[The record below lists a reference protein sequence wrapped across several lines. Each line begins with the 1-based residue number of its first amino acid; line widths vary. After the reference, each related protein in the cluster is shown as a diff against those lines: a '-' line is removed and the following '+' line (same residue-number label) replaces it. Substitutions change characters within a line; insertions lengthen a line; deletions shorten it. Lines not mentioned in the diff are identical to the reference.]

1 MCSGFPNGS
10 WWTTNGIPI
19 SFKILPMVPMV
30 IGNVNGTIDS
40 PNGTIGANGKP
51 MVPLVS
57 HWLPMVPLVKL
68 PMVQLG
74 EPRTESSIM
83 CPIKGRQSIT
93 MINGHFNPLYK
104 EMYRSR
110 FLLYSAICLGFCDGL
125 HDNNTGKLKF
135 PK

>member
-1 MCSGFPNGS
+1 MCSGFPNG
-10 WWTTNGIPI
+10 TNGIPI

-30 IGNVNGTIDS
+30 IGNANGTIDS

-57 HWLPMVPLVKL
+57 QWYLPMVP
-68 PMVQLG
+68 LG

-83 CPIKGRQSIT
+83 CPIKGRQSIA

-104 EMYRSR
+104 KKYRSR

-125 HDNNTGKLKF
+125 HDNKTGKLKF

>member
-1 MCSGFPNGS
+1 MCSGFPNG
-10 WWTTNGIPI
+10 TNVIPI
-19 SFKILPMVPMV
+19 SFKVLPMVPMV
-30 IGNVNGTIDS
+30 IGNANGTIDS

-57 HWLPMVPLVKL
+57 HWLPMVPMVKL
-68 PMVQLG
+68 PMVPLG

-104 EMYRSR
+104 KYRSR

-135 PK
+135 PKSLK

>member
-1 MCSGFPNGS
+1 MS
-10 WWTTNGIPI
+10 TNCVYCAVAE
-19 SFKILPMVPMV
+19 SLSILLEDVGASKDSDFHDCLFD
-30 IGNVNGTIDS
+30 IRNRRLHCS
-40 PNGTIGANGKP
+40 PNQARGSNPQIMNRQISESFLSLY
-51 MVPLVS
+51 VP
-57 HWLPMVPLVKL
+57 HKGGP
-68 PMVQLG
+68 
-74 EPRTESSIM
+74 IM

-104 EMYRSR
+104 KYRSR

>member
-1 MCSGFPNGS
+1 MCSGFPNG
-10 WWTTNGIPI
+10 TNVIPI
-19 SFKILPMVPMV
+19 SFKVLPMV
-30 IGNVNGTIDS
+30 IGNANGTIDS
-40 PNGTIGANGKP
+40 PNGTIGANSKP

-57 HWLPMVPLVKL
+57 HWLPMVPL
-68 PMVQLG
+68 G
-74 EPRTESSIM
+74 EPQTESSIM

-104 EMYRSR
+104 KYRSR
-110 FLLYSAICLGFCDGL
+110 FLLYSAIFSGFCDGL

>member
-1 MCSGFPNGS
+1 MCSGFPNG
-10 WWTTNGIPI
+10 TNVIPI
-19 SFKILPMVPMV
+19 SFKVLPMVPMV
-30 IGNVNGTIDS
+30 
-40 PNGTIGANGKP
+40 K
-51 MVPLVS
+51 
-57 HWLPMVPLVKL
+57 LPMVP
-68 PMVQLG
+68 LG

-104 EMYRSR
+104 KYRSR

>member
-1 MCSGFPNGS
+1 MCSGFPNG
-10 WWTTNGIPI
+10 TNVIPI
-19 SFKILPMVPMV
+19 SFKVLQMVPMV
-30 IGNVNGTIDS
+30 IGNSNGTIDS
-40 PNGTIGANGKP
+40 PNDTIGANGKP
-51 MVPLVS
+51 MVS

-68 PMVQLG
+68 PMVG
-74 EPRTESSIM
+74 KTESSIM

-104 EMYRSR
+104 KYRSR